1 MTAIAT
7 TNGTDTDGTQDV
19 LTEEQVADATALL
32 GTLTA
37 DAKAGL
43 AQAASGFEQAATA
56 IKRIREER
64 LVETAQPTDDKG
76 NVLDFQAYCLRNFA
90 LDRAAADR
98 YAQAADV
105 IAAIRKHAP
114 DTPLPVGEG
123 QTRKLATL
131 LKRPQGA
138 KEIGSVWKAASA
150 KASEV
155 KGVRAIPTGKLIADI
170 GADKGYFAVS
180 APKAP
185 EGLDATLHAVYA
197 KLDAEI
203 SWDGFLEIAAAVV
216 KANIGATPQAILQ
229 VPAPVAPEAE
239 EAAEGEEAAA

>member
-43 AQAASGFEQAATA
+43 DTAANGFEQAAKA
-56 IKRIREER
+56 IKRIREEK

-76 NVLDFQAYCLRNFA
+76 NVLDFKAYCERHFA

-114 DTPLPVGEG
+114 ETPLPAGEG

-138 KEIGSVWKAASA
+138 KEIGKVWKTATDKAA
-150 KASEV
+150 EV
-155 KGVRAIPTGKLIADI
+155 KGVRAIPTGKLIAEV
-170 GADKGYFAVS
+170 GEKLEYFAKPT
-180 APKAP
+180 PKVP